1 MKDLREDAEPRGERD
16 EPEVSIV
23 IPTFRRPQQL
33 SRALES
39 CLGQRTASGRP
50 YEIVVVDNAPEGS
63 AAHVVAETCRNAAVA
78 IRYVHEPRPGI
89 SHARNA
95 GLTFARGE
103 FVAMLDDDERASPKW
118 LWHLTRTQRDY
129 AADVVFGPVLP
140 EFEPE
145 PERNQTFL
153 RRFHTYSTGKPTG
166 ARVGERSTNNA
177 LVRVARVDG
186 CPEFDSRLGLIGGED
201 TLFFSQL
208 RARGARLIWCADAR
222 VTETIPPE
230 RTTWPYV
237 RSRAFRR
244 GQCRAGTPMLLDPP
258 KPVRTAFWMGIG
270 ATQLVGYG
278 IIAGGLWLLRAPAT
292 PQFSTKAIGGLGK
305 LLWMRRSSRPS
316 YGEKASTNRAVR
328 DPDSPLPANPAGSPG
343 QHR

>member
-1 MKDLREDAEPRGERD
+1 MNDLREDAGARAEPEG
-16 EPEVSIV
+16 PEVSIV
-23 IPTFRRPQQL
+23 IPTFRRPRNL

-39 CLGQRTASGRP
+39 CLDQRTASGRA

-63 AAHVVAETCRNAAVA
+63 AALVVAEVCRNAAVA

-95 GLTFARGE
+95 GLTFARGR
-103 FVAMLDDDERASPKW
+103 FVAMLDDDERASAHW

-129 AADVVFGPVLP
+129 QADVVFGPVLP
-140 EFEPE
+140 EFEPV
-145 PERNQTFL
+145 PEHDAAFL
-153 RRFHTYSTGKPTG
+153 RRFHAYSTGKPTG

-177 LVRVARVDG
+177 LIRVARLAEG
-186 CPEFDSRLGLIGGED
+186 PAFDSRLGLIGGED

-208 RARGARLIWCADAR
+208 RAKGARFIWCADAH

-237 RSRAFRR
+237 RWRAFRR

-258 KPVRTAFWMGIG
+258 RPARTVFWMGIG
-270 ATQLVGYG
+270 AIQLVGFG
-278 IIAGGLWLLRAPAT
+278 TIAAGLWLLRARAT
-292 PQFSTKAIGGLGK
+292 PQFTAKAIGGLGK
-305 LLWMRRSSRPS
+305 LLWMRRFSRPS
-316 YGEKASTNRAVR
+316 YGERAPAER
-328 DPDSPLPANPAGSPG
+328 GDFNPDSSLLANSAGSP
-343 QHR
+343 QRPR

>member
-1 MKDLREDAEPRGERD
+1 MKDLREDAEPRGER
-16 EPEVSIV
+16 EGPEVSIV

-39 CLGQRTASGRP
+39 CLDQRTASGRT

-95 GLTFARGE
+95 GLTFARGQ
-103 FVAMLDDDERASPKW
+103 FVAMLDDDERASPEW

-129 AADVVFGPVLP
+129 QADVVFGPVLP

-145 PERNQTFL
+145 PEQHRAFL

-177 LVRVARVDG
+177 LIRVARLAA
-186 CPEFDSRLGLIGGED
+186 CPAFDARLGLTGGED

-208 RARGARLIWCADAR
+208 RAKRARFIWCADAH

-237 RSRAFRR
+237 RWRAFRR

-258 KPVRTAFWMGIG
+258 KRARTAFWMGIG
-270 ATQLVGYG
+270 AMQLVGFG
-278 IIAGGLWLLRAPAT
+278 MIAGGLWLLRARAT
-292 PQFSTKAIGGLGK
+292 PQFTAKAIGGLGK
-305 LLWMRRSSRPS
+305 LLWMRRCSTPS
-316 YGEKASTNRAVR
+316 YGEKALADRAAF
-328 DPDSPLPANPAGSPG
+328 DPDSSLLANPAGSPE
-343 QHR
+343 HPR